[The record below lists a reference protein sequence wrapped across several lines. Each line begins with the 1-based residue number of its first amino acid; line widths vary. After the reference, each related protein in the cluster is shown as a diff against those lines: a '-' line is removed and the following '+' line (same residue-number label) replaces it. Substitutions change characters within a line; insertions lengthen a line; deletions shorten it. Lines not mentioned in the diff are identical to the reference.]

1 MCKMGIKEYVYIGI
15 IDMQNGHTSRIK
27 CDKGQALATQHIEAF
42 DDEAD
47 ATRFASDL
55 AIKAMR

>member
-1 MCKMGIKEYVYIGI
+1 MGIKEYVYIETN
-15 IDMQNGHTSRIK
+15 DMQNRRMSRIK
-27 CDKGQALATQHIEAF
+27 CDEGQAPVTQHVEAF
-42 DDEAD
+42 DDESD